1 MAFWSKKKKELRSE
15 KVSEDEFIGM
25 LLKAGVLD
33 DTVTREMAENV
44 ATLESCVGLV
54 SNTVAMIPIKLYQK
68 SNGKVKEIENDV
80 RLKLLNDDTK
90 DTLSA
95 FDMKKALVEDY
106 LLVGN
111 GYAYINKKGTNIES
125 INYVKNED
133 VSIIKNENPIFKD
146 YDIYVYANKYKPY
159 DFIKLLRN
167 TRDGSSGSGIIESN
181 PLLLS
186 VAYNS
191 LKYENILSKTGGNK
205 KGFINNEGSK
215 LTKEAMDN
223 LKEQWNNM
231 YKENSENC
239 IILNKGLSFKES
251 AATPTEMQ
259 LNENKKTNGEEICK
273 LLYVPPSLI
282 SGDGKAN
289 ESDYEKFIKTAIL
302 PIMKSFIS
310 SLNKDLLLEREK
322 ESFYFGFDMNELL
335 KGDIEKRY
343 KAYDIAIKDKILTP
357 NEIRKKEDYEP
368 IEALNNT
375 LVLGLNDVLYN
386 TVSGNVYTP
395 NTNQTTN
402 INSKNNDLK
411 GGDNGEN

>member
-54 SNTVAMIPIKLYQK
+54 SNTVAMIPIKLYKK
-68 SNGKVKEIENDV
+68 SEGKVKEIENDV

-133 VSIIKNENPIFKD
+133 VSVIKNENPIFKD